1 MLLPPGESNC
11 AGWRWFGRL
20 HTSEVKAEMAE
31 NPVSEV
37 REEEN
42 GLYFGDIIKLDV
54 LLVDFWKGFKKFWWL
69 AALIIAALSCFAFYN
84 CKKSYVPKYISQAS
98 FSISTVNSSQGSV
111 GAGSFSSY
119 YNSVLA
125 EQLSKTFSYI
135 INSQTMKQILMNK
148 LGVNGLNGSITAKN
162 DVASTPLFTISVT
175 STSPRDAYDI
185 LCAVIENYPRLAQ
198 YVLGETQMSVYS
210 PAQLPQAPYNKFSYK
225 RDVAVAAAA
234 GILISCLIF
243 LAYAFSRSTIKKR
256 DDIREKLNLRCIGEV
271 PWVEAKKRSRRAPSL
286 VTISPNNADFSEA
299 FRYLKRRVLK
309 CLDADNKKILAVTS
323 AVPGEGKTTVS
334 YNLALAFARS
344 GKKVAL
350 VDTDFARR
358 SIQKYLGA
366 TLLSRGLS
374 DYING
379 DCSLGDIATGTSLEN
394 FKIYYAGTKPVKNIP
409 REALIRLFDHLRERY
424 DYVILDAAP
433 CGVVSDSARIIDMAD
448 ETLFVIKQDS
458 ASVSKIRRSLQ
469 YVYDLNATVAGA
481 VFNAVRTGLDGY
493 SGSGY
498 YSYGYYGKK
507 YGYYG
512 KKYGYYGRKYG
523 YYGRKYGYYGGK
535 TYGYGKYG
543 DYGFG
548 YNGYGYSG
556 GKRVT
561 ENVTDKRE
569 ETAEDEQ

>member
-1 MLLPPGESNC
+1 M
-11 AGWRWFGRL
+11 
-20 HTSEVKAEMAE
+20 
-31 NPVSEV
+31 
-37 REEEN
+37 
-42 GLYFGDIIKLDV
+42 
-54 LLVDFWKGFKKFWWL
+54 
-69 AALIIAALSCFAFYN
+69 
-84 CKKSYVPKYISQAS
+84 PKYISQAS

-543 DYGFG
+543 DYGYG

>member
-1 MLLPPGESNC
+1 
-11 AGWRWFGRL
+11 
-20 HTSEVKAEMAE
+20 MAE

-84 CKKSYVPKYISQAS
+84 CKKSYVPMYISQAS

-210 PAQLPQAPYNKFSYK
+210 PAQLPQEPYNKFSYK

-350 VDTDFARR
+350 LDTDFARR

-448 ETLFVIKQDS
+448 KTLFVIKQDS

-498 YSYGYYGKK
+498 YSYGYGSKYGYYGKK

-543 DYGFG
+543 DYGYG

-569 ETAEDEQ
+569 ETEEDEQ